1 MQKQRLIIGID
12 EVGRGPLAGPITVA
26 AVAATMKINE
36 IESRKILTRF
46 NLGILNLGILRN
58 IKNSKKLS
66 SAKRE
71 EWNKKIREKFMYAI
85 ASVGPA
91 IIDRMGISY
100 AARLAVARCLKKL
113 QKQSNNQRTLKN
125 TCAFWKIVLDGGLY
139 APKTYLRQET
149 IIKGDE
155 RHPLIAAASIV
166 AKVRRDAYMRRLHKK
181 FFLYGFD
188 RHKGYGTVLHRA
200 ALKIHGLSSVH
211 RRSFCANINAW

>member
-1 MQKQRLIIGID
+1 MHRKWIIGID

-26 AVAATMKINE
+26 AVAATVNDKFQITNDKQ
-36 IESRKILTRF
+36 ISKFKILKS
-46 NLGILNLGILRN
+46 

-66 SAKRE
+66 PLKRE
-71 EWNKKIREKFMYAI
+71 EWNERIRGSFPYAI

-91 IIDRMGISY
+91 VIDRIGISR
-100 AARLAVARCLKKL
+100 AAKIAVARCLNKL
-113 QKQSNNQRTLKN
+113 TKRYTFK
-125 TCAFWKIVLDGGLY
+125 AYRFAVVLDGGLY
-139 APKTYLRQET
+139 APSIYPHQET

-166 AKVRRDAYMRRLHKK
+166 AKVHRDAYMRRLHKK
-181 FFLYGFD
+181 FSLYGFD
-188 RHKGYGTVLHRA
+188 HHKGYGTVLHRA